1 VALITRHEI
10 DTAIPKIK
18 VGLAKY
24 QHLRHLIRTRPRFA
38 HERAFQKA
46 FNGFYRVRR
55 NADWQRVFYAT
66 LARCHRHP
74 LAFAQVLQRIR
85 RKTLRTEASF
95 ASKLVATL
103 DPSQPVIDSVVLA
116 KLGLSLPA
124 THDVGRH
131 ERIVQI
137 HALLRRRYVKFLK
150 TADGR
155 YLVSR
160 FRRHHGSQRLT
171 QIKML
176 DLVLWQT
183 R

>member
-1 VALITRHEI
+1 MLTRHEI
-10 DTAIPKIK
+10 DTAIPKVE
-18 VGLAKY
+18 VGLAQY

-55 NADWQRVFYAT
+55 NAEWQRVFYAT

-74 LAFAQVLQRIR
+74 LTFAQVLRQIR
-85 RKTLRTEASF
+85 RTTGRTEASF

-103 DPSQPVIDSVVLA
+103 DPTQPVIDSVVLA

-124 THDVGRH
+124 TQDARRH
-131 ERIVQI
+131 ERIVQL
-137 HALLRRRYVKFLK
+137 HALLRRRYTKFLK
-150 TADGR
+150 TANGR
-155 YLVSR
+155 YLVSW
-160 FRRHHGSQRLT
+160 FRRRYGTQRLT
-171 QIKML
+171 RIKML